1 MELKVSGKITNVL
14 PPQSGKTNSG
24 TQWTKMT
31 FVVDNGEQYNNIFAF
46 EIWKDE
52 KVQQFNQYNNVGD
65 SVVVSFNVDCSEYN
79 GKYYTNLKAWKI
91 QSLNDVGVNEPTHVG
106 AEEEDTPF

>member
-1 MELKVSGKITNVL
+1 MELKLSGKITRVL
-14 PPQSGKTNSG
+14 PPQSGTTNSG

-31 FVVDNGEQYNNIFAF
+31 FIIDSGEQYNNIFAF

-52 KVQQFNQYNNVGD
+52 KVQQFNQYNKIGD
-65 SVVVSFNVDCSEYN
+65 SVVVSFNVDCTEFK

-91 QSLNDVGVNEPTHVG
+91 EPLKDVEVNDPIVVE
-106 AEEEDTPF
+106 AEDDMPF